1 MGEHV
6 MMTRKNFEWIA
17 DRMGPLVNSPI
28 TIEMI
33 ADDLEKENPRF
44 NREKFLSR
52 AIAAWERKHLP
63 QEIDDE
69 IPY

>member
-1 MGEHV
+1 
-6 MMTRKNFEWIA
+6 
-17 DRMGPLVNSPI
+17 MGPLVNSPI

-33 ADDLEKENPRF
+33 ADDLEKKNPRF

>member
-1 MGEHV
+1 

-63 QEIDDE
+63 KEIDDE

>member
-1 MGEHV
+1 
-6 MMTRKNFEWIA
+6 MMTRKDFVWIA
-17 DRMGPLVNSPI
+17 DRFGPLVNSPI

-33 ADDLEKENPRF
+33 ADDLEKHNPRF
-44 NREKFLSR
+44 DRKRFVER
-52 AIAAWERKHLP
+52 AVAAWERNHIP